1 MIVVTGLIKVAPE
14 NRILT
19 IAAARM
25 LMRHSRKEPGN
36 ATYQF
41 YEDIDDPATFRFY
54 EEWYSKQALM
64 RHIRADYTVE
74 FRRALARFGVLSID
88 IQRFD
93 TSQLDINEQ
102 HSTPQEPRLRL
113 APLAY

>member
-1 MIVVTGLIKVAPE
+1 MIVVTGLIQVAPE
-14 NRILT
+14 NRQQT

-25 LMRHSRKEPGN
+25 LTRHSLKEPGN

-41 YEDIDDPATFRFY
+41 YEDIDHPATFRFY
-54 EEWYSKQALM
+54 EEWHSKQALT

-74 FRRALARFGVLSID
+74 FRRALARFGVISID

-93 TSQLDINEQ
+93 TDHLELDG
-102 HSTPQEPRLRL
+102 HSSPRP
-113 APLAY
+113 AAMQASP